1 MYRAL
6 ICAAAAVFIGCTSPA
21 TSGEIKASGTLTFVR
36 TQFEQIPLVAGKF
49 LSEMHLKGVLLATD
63 PSLSLHLASQDCDL
77 AMVVDAKGAPLEGY
91 GGYCVTID
99 KDGDVYWIRLSSTA
113 TDYKWT
119 VVSGIGKYAGMT
131 GNGAT
136 EILMAAA
143 DGRLTLALS
152 GTLNM
157 K

>member
-1 MYRAL
+1 MNKRYFL
-6 ICAAAAVFIGCTSPA
+6 CAGLLVACTSPA

-36 TQFEQIPLVAGKF
+36 TQFEQIPLAGGKF
-49 LSEMHLKGVLLATD
+49 LSEMHLKGVLSAND
-63 PSLSLHLASQDCDL
+63 PSIPLHLASEDCDL
-77 AMVVDAKGAPLEGY
+77 AMVVDAKGALLEGY

-99 KDGDVYWIRLSSTA
+99 KDGDVYWIRLSGTPN
-113 TDYKWT
+113 DNRWV

-136 EILMAAA
+136 ETLMATA